1 MARYS
6 DSELAALLRGG
17 ESQLVEF
24 KRNAA
29 DGAAI
34 RRNVCAF
41 ANDLPGT
48 GKAGV
53 VFVGV
58 EDDGRCANAAIDEP
72 LLRQLSEIRSDGA
85 IMPQPSLTVEKRAV
99 DGCEVAV
106 VQAAPSAYPPVRCDG
121 RVWVRVG
128 PTVRQANADDERRLS
143 EKRRAADLSFDM
155 RPAAAAAQ
163 DDLDP
168 HYARYGYLPRVVA
181 PEVLEDDRRTLAE
194 QLLSL
199 RMLDENGDCPTWG
212 ALLALG
218 KDPQRWLPGAY
229 VQFLRVDGRD
239 ITDPIRTQKALR
251 GRLEDVLRRLTDL
264 LELSVSVRT
273 EVAGCVREQRRPDY
287 PAAAL
292 RQLAWNAAMH
302 RSYDDGSN
310 APVRVYWFADR
321 VEITNPGGL
330 RGPVT
335 AENFG
340 RGATSYRNPL
350 VAEAM
355 RGLGFAQ
362 RFGLGVPLARR
373 ALAENGNPPPEFAFS
388 PAETRVTVRAA
399 A

>member
-1 MARYS
+1 M
-6 DSELAALLRGG
+6 
-17 ESQLVEF
+17 
-24 KRNAA
+24 
-29 DGAAI
+29 
-34 RRNVCAF
+34 
-41 ANDLPGT
+41 
-48 GKAGV
+48 
-53 VFVGV
+53 
-58 EDDGRCANAAIDEP
+58 
-72 LLRQLSEIRSDGA
+72 
-85 IMPQPSLTVEKRAV
+85 
-99 DGCEVAV
+99 
-106 VQAAPSAYPPVRCDG
+106 
-121 RVWVRVG
+121 
-128 PTVRQANADDERRLS
+128 
-143 EKRRAADLSFDM
+143 
-155 RPAAAAAQ
+155 
-163 DDLDP
+163 
-168 HYARYGYLPRVVA
+168 PRVVA
-181 PEVLEDDRRTLAE
+181 PEVLEHDRRPLAE

-199 RMLDENGDCPTWG
+199 RMLDGDRPTWG

-229 VQFLRVDGRD
+229 VQFLRVDGKD
-239 ITDPIRTQKALR
+239 ITDPIRTQKALH

-302 RSYDDGSN
+302 RAYDDGSN

-321 VEITNPGGL
+321 VEITNAGGL

>member
-6 DSELAALLRGG
+6 DSELAALLRDG

-48 GKAGV
+48 SKAGV

-58 EDDGRCANAAIDEP
+58 ENDGRCANAAIDEP
-72 LLRQLSEIRSDGA
+72 FLRKLSEIRSDGA

-106 VQAAPSAYPPVRCDG
+106 VQVAPSAYPPVRYDR

-128 PTVRQANADDERRLS
+128 PTIRQANADDERRLS
-143 EKRRAADLSFDM
+143 ERRRAADLPFDT
-155 RPAAAAAQ
+155 RPAAAATPH
-163 DDLDP
+163 DLDLN
-168 HYARYGYLPRVVA
+168 YAHYGYLPRVVA
-181 PEVLEDDRRTLAE
+181 PEVLEHDRRGLAE

-199 RMLDENGDCPTWG
+199 RMLDGDRPTWG

-218 KDPQRWLPGAY
+218 RDPQRWLPGAY
-229 VQFLRVDGRD
+229 VQFLRVDGKD
-239 ITDPIRTQKALR
+239 ITDPVRTQKTLR

-302 RSYDDGSN
+302 RAYDDGSN
-310 APVRVYWFADR
+310 APVRVY
-321 VEITNPGGL
+321 
-330 RGPVT
+330 
-335 AENFG
+335 
-340 RGATSYRNPL
+340 
-350 VAEAM
+350 
-355 RGLGFAQ
+355 
-362 RFGLGVPLARR
+362 
-373 ALAENGNPPPEFAFS
+373 
-388 PAETRVTVRAA
+388 
-399 A
+399 